1 MNSLP
6 LTKGLIT
13 RSRVYL
19 GVEKKSTIDFY
30 VVCERVLASVKCMQ
44 IDNGKDYILT
54 NYRRGVKAVNSD
66 HKPLVLDVMLEVP
79 PTKKQK
85 IEILDYKDINSQ
97 MKFHEITSKTDIFT
111 DSIDS
116 MQSVSEQGN
125 SWLRN
130 LKAHCKRAFKTIRI
144 RSQQIKPSKADR
156 LIRQRIILLKKGDNL
171 QAERLDVE
179 IANMIF
185 QEN

>member
-1 MNSLP
+1 
-6 LTKGLIT
+6 
-13 RSRVYL
+13 
-19 GVEKKSTIDFY
+19 
-30 VVCERVLASVKCMQ
+30 
-44 IDNGKDYILT
+44 
-54 NYRRGVKAVNSD
+54 
-66 HKPLVLDVMLEVP
+66 
-79 PTKKQK
+79 
-85 IEILDYKDINSQ
+85 